1 MRIRPRTFAR
11 AFVLVILST
20 ACGSDDSGPAGPGE
34 PTIPSIVGN
43 YSGTWNNRVTVPS
56 TGERVQVFCPA
67 TVSITNQGPDGGFTG
82 TWTQGTNGDCD
93 AGSGSLAG
101 SVAAGGAMSVT
112 QFTNANA
119 LTIEEATGG
128 QCTFTSGANAFAG
141 TANGSIFEMTT
152 TAVADCLGTTV
163 NFSWTLSASR

>member
-1 MRIRPRTFAR
+1 MRIRQRFLAF
-11 AFVLVILST
+11 AFVLMVLPT
-20 ACGSDDSGPAGPGE
+20 ACSGDDSGPTGPSA
-34 PTIPSIVGN
+34 PTIPNIVGN

-56 TGERVQVFCPA
+56 TGEQVRVFCPA
-67 TVSITNQGPDGGFTG
+67 TASITNQGPNGGFTG
-82 TWTQGTNGDCD
+82 TWTQGTNADCD

-101 SVAAGGAMSVT
+101 SVSAGGAMTVT
-112 QFTNANA
+112 QFSNVNA

-128 QCTFTSGANAFAG
+128 QCTFISGADAFAG
-141 TANGSIFEMTT
+141 TANGSTFEMTT